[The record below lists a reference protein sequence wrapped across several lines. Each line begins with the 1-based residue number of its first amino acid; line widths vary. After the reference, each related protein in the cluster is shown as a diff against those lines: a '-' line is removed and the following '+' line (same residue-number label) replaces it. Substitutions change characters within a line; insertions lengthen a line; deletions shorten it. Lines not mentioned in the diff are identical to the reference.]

1 MSILARKDHQA
12 AVAGAGMDNT
22 DLATVAAIGSY
33 VASLGT
39 DSAVIRIQNDSA
51 FVKPPLNLNVDVSTM
66 NATAYL
72 RHEGAPIPL
81 TRLTLSSSALNPITV
96 SALGVFTQDLVR
108 AAGPAAESP
117 FNSEMRKAIGLTI
130 DPEFIKA

>member
-1 MSILARKDHQA
+1 
-12 AVAGAGMDNT
+12 
-22 DLATVAAIGSY
+22 
-33 VASLGT
+33 
-39 DSAVIRIQNDSA
+39 VIRIQNDSA

-81 TRLTLSSSALNPITV
+81 TRLTLSSSAL
-96 SALGVFTQDLVR
+96 GVFTQELVR